1 MKLLLLNLFLF
12 SLISFA
18 SFAQNSYSAKGSVVD
33 TTTGVKL
40 TNASV
45 SVIRAKD
52 SILVKFTRTTDN
64 GTFELTNL
72 PKGKMFMLFTYP
84 GYADYV
90 EHFNLDSSKTSVNFG
105 RVKLILKANLLND
118 VIIKG
123 KAVAIKIKGDT
134 TEFNAAAYKI
144 QPNDKVEDL
153 LKQLQGVQVDK
164 DGKITAQGSKVN
176 KVLVDG
182 EEFFGDDPTL
192 VTKNIRADMVDK
204 VQLYDKKSDQAA
216 FTGIDDGEKAK
227 TINIKLKEDKKN
239 GYFGKL
245 DLGGATDDFYQ
256 AQGMFNL
263 FKGKQKFSAYGT
275 LANTG
280 KTGLGWGDSE
290 KYGSSSLQMVDGGFY
305 FSGEGNGL
313 DSYNGQYN
321 NEGIPIARTGGA
333 HYENKWNSD
342 KESINANYKIG
353 SLTVDGVRNT
363 LTQNNQPN
371 GLINSNSD
379 ESFHNYLFRQKADA
393 TYNLKLDTTANLKL
407 NADGTLKNSQNNSD
421 YSTESRRGD
430 GSLLNTSERSL
441 TNNLRNQSL
450 NGSVFLTKKLKKKGR
465 TISVT
470 LSEALTNTETK
481 GYLKSDNEFYNA
493 AGTLDSAVIV
503 DQYKTSLVKTS
514 LFNSMLAYTEPITK
528 KLSLVLNYGLALNN
542 STSDRKSFNK
552 TADDQYT
559 DLDRIFS
566 NNYKLNQV
574 SNQGGAIFNYIN
586 NKSTVNFGTKVTNVR
601 FKQEN
606 LYDNSTFN
614 RTFINWNPQFNY
626 RYKFSQQKSTA
637 FYYSGYNTQP
647 TITQIQPILVNTDP
661 LNLTL
666 GNPDLKP
673 SFTHNF
679 SVNYNSYKML
689 SGQSI
694 YAYASYSLT
703 ANPIVNNTETDSA
716 GKSTYQSVNLT
727 SKKAT
732 SMYMYLSADRKINF
746 VDMNVGL
753 NAGMSGNSSFNYV
766 NGSLNES
773 KSKSYNGSLSL
784 SKYKEKKFSGRVSGG
799 PTYTTNQSSL
809 QQQINDNGWGFNGD
823 AYFNVYL
830 PAKFE
835 IGGDGTYEYRAAT
848 KSFNTDFSRTIINAR
863 ITRSFLKSDALK
875 FGISV
880 NDLLN
885 KNVGFSRNAYGNMIT
900 QNSYTTIKRY
910 FMATVSW
917 DFNKMGGAAPKK

>member
-1 MKLLLLNLFLF
+1 MKLLLLNLLLF

-52 SILVKFTRTTDN
+52 SILVKFTRTAEN
-64 GTFELTNL
+64 GNFEFTNL

-90 EHFNLDSSKTSVNFG
+90 EYFDLDSAKTSVNLG

-204 VQLYDKKSDQAA
+204 VQLYDKKSDQAT

-239 GYFGKL
+239 GYFGKV
-245 DLGGATDDFYQ
+245 DLGGATDSFYQ
-256 AQGMFNL
+256 AQGMFNM

-305 FSGEGNGL
+305 FSGDGNGL

-363 LTQNNQPN
+363 ITQNNQPN
-371 GLINSNSD
+371 GLINTNSD
-379 ESFHNYLFRQKADA
+379 ESFHNYLFRQKLDA

-407 NADGTLKNSQNNSD
+407 STDGTLKNSQNNSD
-421 YSTESRRGD
+421 YMTISRRGD
-430 GSLLNTSERSL
+430 GSLLNTSERTL
-441 TNNLRNQSL
+441 TNDLRNQSW

-465 TISVT
+465 TLSLT
-470 LSEALTNTETK
+470 LSEAITNTETK
-481 GYLKSDNEFYNA
+481 GFLRSDNEFYNA
-493 AGTLDSAVIV
+493 VGTLDSSVIV
-503 DQYKTSLVKTS
+503 DQYKTSLVKTN
-514 LFNSMLAYTEPITK
+514 LFNSMLAYTEPITS
-528 KLSLVLNYGLALNN
+528 KLSLILNYGLALNN

-552 TADDQYT
+552 TGDDQYT
-559 DLDRIFS
+559 DLDRAFS

-586 NKSTVNFGTKVTNVR
+586 QKSTVNFGAKVTNVQ

-606 LYDNSTFN
+606 LYDNSMFN

-647 TITQIQPILVNTDP
+647 TINQIQPILVNTDP

-666 GNPDLKP
+666 GNPNLKP

-679 SVNYNSYKML
+679 SINYNSYKML
-689 SGQSI
+689 SGQSL
-694 YAYASYSLT
+694 YGYASYNVT
-703 ANPIVNNTETDSA
+703 TNPIVNNTETDSA

-727 SKKAT
+727 SKKST
-732 SMYMYLSADRKINF
+732 SMYAYISADRKISF
-746 VDMNVGL
+746 VDMNIGL
-753 NAGMSGNSSFNYV
+753 NAGVSGNNSFNYV

-773 KSKSYNGSLSL
+773 KSTSYNGSLSL
-784 SKYKEKKFSGRVSGG
+784 SKYKEKKFSGRINGG

-809 QQQINDNGWGFNGD
+809 QQQVNDNGWGFNGD

-835 IGGDGTYEYRAAT
+835 VGSDATFEYRAAT
-848 KSFNTDFSRTIINAR
+848 KSFNTDFSRMIVNAR

-875 FGISV
+875 FGIAV

-885 KNVGFSRNAYGNMIT
+885 KNVGFRRTAYGNMIT